1 MGIDRRN
8 FLRLTGLAS
17 LSGLGLKDS
26 INAED
31 NNPKDTKRLALI
43 INMQK
48 CRSQKDCNDCML
60 ACHKLHNVPDIKET
74 NHEVKW
80 IWKES
85 FEHAFPSQNHEY
97 ISGGT
102 QMGL

>member
-31 NNPKDTKRLALI
+31 NNPKDKRRI
-43 INMQK
+43 MK
-48 CRSQKDCNDCML
+48 
-60 ACHKLHNVPDIKET
+60 
-74 NHEVKW
+74 
-80 IWKES
+80 
-85 FEHAFPSQNHEY
+85 
-97 ISGGT
+97 
-102 QMGL
+102 